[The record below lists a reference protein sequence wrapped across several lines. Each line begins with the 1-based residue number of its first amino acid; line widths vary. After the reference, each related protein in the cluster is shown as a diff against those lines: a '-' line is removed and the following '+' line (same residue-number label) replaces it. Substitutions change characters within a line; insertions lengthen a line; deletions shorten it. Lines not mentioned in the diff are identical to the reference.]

1 MTKVL
6 TLLAAGLAT
15 LSLPTSLP
23 AFAGD
28 AAPQNSMFPTPGKS
42 PAMEALAA
50 KRNAR
55 CAALYGPGY
64 GAFGDTDTCIRI
76 GGSVG
81 FSVGVGSFKQ
91 NRLILP
97 SPGIGAPAP
106 TLGGPAVGV
115 VPSKPSVGTASG
127 AAVYVDTHTP
137 TEYGDFATHTSVGGL
152 KTSGSFR
159 SGPDYVR

>member
-1 MTKVL
+1 MPSASRRQAHRDRGVGIDPSARLRQNEASHFRRLPSGHFRKSTIAPPPTGTAAVTKVL

-55 CAALYGPGY
+55 CAA
-64 GAFGDTDTCIRI
+64 
-76 GGSVG
+76 
-81 FSVGVGSFKQ
+81 
-91 NRLILP
+91 
-97 SPGIGAPAP
+97 
-106 TLGGPAVGV
+106 
-115 VPSKPSVGTASG
+115 
-127 AAVYVDTHTP
+127 
-137 TEYGDFATHTSVGGL
+137 
-152 KTSGSFR
+152 
-159 SGPDYVR
+159 